1 MWIMAKRNH
10 VNVRTGQKV
19 ITEGKQYQVVGYK
32 KRDGYTVR
40 NDNGKIG
47 FYAKDIFQVMEQEPS
62 CSYSFFAAPKNG
74 SEVFCKWERD
84 SADWKFVNYFT
95 IAGGNGAD
103 GQLFML
109 LRFLRPL

>member
-10 VNVRTGQKV
+10 ANVRTGQKV
-19 ITEGKQYQVVGYK
+19 ITEGKQYEVIGYK
-32 KRDGYTVR
+32 KKDGYTVR

-62 CSYSFFAAPKNG
+62 CSYSFLLASKMDQESSANG
-74 SEVFCKWERD
+74 SE
-84 SADWKFVNYFT
+84 
-95 IAGGNGAD
+95 ILAGGIYVG
-103 GQLFML
+103 GGFLML

>member
-10 VNVRTGQKV
+10 VNIRTGQKV
-19 ITEGKQYQVVGYK
+19 ITEGKQYEVIGYK
-32 KRDGYTVR
+32 KKDGYTVR
-40 NDNGKIG
+40 NDSGKIG

-62 CSYSFFAAPKNG
+62 CSYSFLLAPKMDQE
-74 SEVFCKWERD
+74 SSKWERD

-95 IAGGNGAD
+95 IARVGGAD

>member
-19 ITEGKQYQVVGYK
+19 ITEGKQYEVIGYK

-62 CSYSFFAAPKNG
+62 CSYSFLLLLKMDQKI
-74 SEVFCKWERD
+74 FCKWERD
-84 SADWKFVNYFT
+84 SADWKFVKNFT
-95 IAGGNGAD
+95 IAGGNEAD
-103 GQLFML
+103 GWLFML